1 MSRSFSSSSP
11 PPSPT
16 TFVAALS
23 LLLALPVAIF
33 SLAQRAL
40 VKPAT
45 LSSDV
50 ACAVCSKVVTE
61 STPSCRGDD
70 ALQCDGCHLWFHRW
84 CTGVST
90 CHYSSLSVSDV
101 PFLCFVC
108 LQKEFISLRDTVSA
122 LRLESA
128 QLKSALS
135 DIEANRVENPPDVEN
150 LSDGVTYAHVVS
162 KSQLSSNNVPPSV
175 PPNSEDRRCNL
186 VISGIPECP
195 QGTRQT
201 SRALLDQDSIMS
213 ILSPH
218 CPSLAIPSIKHFLRL
233 GKYQPIRSRPILLK
247 LHRPLDA
254 SVILSNVRRLSSSP
268 GISIRRDLSSSDRE
282 VRSILLKERRSL
294 LSSGVKPQDVR
305 ISASRLS
312 DAPCMGKLSTS
323 PLSVLPHPLFHH
335 LPPPPPLI
343 LLLYSLPQF
352 FLTTLHLTVPLAL
365 SSRHAHPRR
374 PLERP

>member
-1 MSRSFSSSSP
+1 MAGGKKTVRSKVASGSSQSR
-11 PPSPT
+11 
-16 TFVAALS
+16 
-23 LLLALPVAIF
+23 
-33 SLAQRAL
+33 Q
-40 VKPAT
+40 KPAT

-213 ILSPH
+213 ILSPL

-268 GISIRRDLSSSDRE
+268 GISIRHDLSSSDRE

-305 ISASRLS
+305 ISASRLFLRRS
-312 DAPCMGKLSTS
+312 LHGEVVNKSFVRVTSSTVPSSTSSSTTNSAPLLST
-323 PLSVLPHPLFHH
+323 PVLPHNSTSDSTSGSF
-335 LPPPPPLI
+335 
-343 LLLYSLPQF
+343 Q
-352 FLTTLHLTVPLAL
+352 
-365 SSRHAHPRR
+365 
-374 PLERP
+374 